1 MLRTRYT
8 SGLITLFLLSVIFIN
23 AEANQEEG
31 YRFSDFI
38 EIPHTSIKDQGR
50 TGTCW
55 DFATISFLESE
66 AMRKNELDSIDL
78 AEMYPVRWT
87 YVDKARNYVRLHGNT
102 TFGQGGQA
110 HDVLMQM
117 EDYGLV
123 PEKAF
128 QSYRIDEEF
137 NHREVADILR
147 GFLNGLLDGRTI
159 TNKKWLD
166 AYNAVLNVYF
176 GDEVESFNYNGKQY
190 TPHKFMD
197 EFLKL
202 DPQDYIEI
210 VSCSHKPFYEQ
221 VRLEVP
227 DNWNFNDKY
236 YNVPVDEMQKIVDVA
251 LDKGYSVCWDADVSD
266 EYFDYQD
273 TCVAFVPRTEPEDED
288 EDIKLPA
295 EEKQITREIR
305 QKAYNTFNTTDDH
318 LMHIVGAARDQ
329 RGNNFYKIKNSWGTD
344 SKYEGYYY
352 ISVPYFKLRTIN
364 IMVNKEVLQ
373 GQMKR
378 KLGIQTGLF

>member
-1 MLRTRYT
+1 MLRKRYT
-8 SGLITLFLLSVIFIN
+8 SGLITLFLLSVILIN
-23 AEANQEEG
+23 AEEKQEEG
-31 YRFSDFI
+31 YSFSDFI

-66 AMRKNELDSIDL
+66 AMRKNDLDSIDL

-123 PEKAF
+123 PEKDF

-176 GDEVESFNYNGKQY
+176 GDEVESFDYNGKQY
-190 TPHKFMD
+190 TPRKFMV

-236 YNVPVDEMQKIVDVA
+236 YNVPVDEMQQIVDVA

-273 TCVAFVPRTEPEDED
+273 TCVAFVPQTELEEED

-295 EEKQITREIR
+295 EEKQITRKIR

-373 GQMKR
+373 GKMKR
-378 KLGIQTGLF
+378 KLGIKSGLF